1 MSEEI
6 PKCKVT
12 LKRGKDRA
20 WSLEV
25 NDASPE
31 CLASLKNISG
41 KMGRQSKKYLA
52 KRIETRNPE
61 VAKVLQDL
69 DLSK

>member
-25 NDASPE
+25 NDSSPE
-31 CLASLKNISG
+31 CLASLKKISG
-41 KMGRQSKKYLA
+41 KLGRQGKKYLA
-52 KRIETRNPE
+52 KRIETSNPE
-61 VAKVLQDL
+61 VAKVLEDL
-69 DLSK
+69 DFSK

>member
-25 NDASPE
+25 NDPSPE

-41 KMGRQSKKYLA
+41 KLGPKGKKYLA
-52 KRIETRNPE
+52 KRIETSNPE
-61 VAKVLQDL
+61 VAKALQAL
-69 DLSK
+69 D

>member
-31 CLASLKNISG
+31 CLASLKIISG
-41 KMGRQSKKYLA
+41 KLGRQGKKYLA
-52 KRIETRNPE
+52 KRIETSNPE
-61 VAKVLQDL
+61 VAKVLEDL
-69 DLSK
+69 DFSK

>member
-6 PKCKVT
+6 PRCKVT

-25 NDASPE
+25 NDSSPE
-31 CLASLKNISG
+31 CLASLMMISV
-41 KMGRQSKKYLA
+41 KMGRQGNIYLA
-52 KRIETRNPE
+52 KRIETSNPE
-61 VAKVLQDL
+61 VAKVLQAL
-69 DLSK
+69 D

>member
-20 WSLEV
+20 WNLEV

-31 CLASLKNISG
+31 CLASLKMISG
-41 KMGRQSKKYLA
+41 KLGLKGKKYLA
-52 KRIETRNPE
+52 KRIETSNPE
-61 VAKVLQDL
+61 VAKVLQAL
-69 DLSK
+69 D

>member
-1 MSEEI
+1 MSNEI
-6 PKCKVT
+6 PRCKVT

-25 NDASPE
+25 NDASSE
-31 CLASLKNISG
+31 CLASLKNIGG
-41 KMGRQSKKYLA
+41 KMGRQGKKYLA

-61 VAKVLQDL
+61 VAKVL
-69 DLSK
+69 